1 MLLFPSQA
9 KIAAAMSVPM
19 TLFTITNATL
29 GLLLVFRTNA
39 SYGRWDEARKMWG
52 LMVNRTRSGREGL
65 GTTSYHTLLVLH
77 IGVWLD
83 PQRIAIS

>member
-1 MLLFPSQA
+1 
-9 KIAAAMSVPM
+9 M

-52 LMVNRTRSGREGL
+52 LMVNRTRFGTEGL
-65 GTTSYHTLLVLH
+65 RNTTSDHTFPCAAHWCL
-77 IGVWLD
+77 
-83 PQRIAIS
+83 A